1 MSLGKEEIEVVGL
14 ADRQTERV
22 EADRRALRGVNTTE
36 VDDELLVEKTQT
48 SSSPVNV
55 NVSPP

>member
-1 MSLGKEEIEVVGL
+1 
-14 ADRQTERV
+14 
-22 EADRRALRGVNTTE
+22 VNTTE